1 MTHRRA
7 GCCEFAARHS
17 CRGEV
22 ARAQHRRELDEIAAA
37 GESMGESLVSLESVL
52 ASTMGAVRRR
62 SMQNHHGTATAP
74 AEQVSSRVVAV
85 GPSSIASCA
94 AKRSIA

>member
-1 MTHRRA
+1 MHSWRWGWYRCHDSIRMTHRRA

-52 ASTMGAVRRR
+52 ASTIMGAVRRR
-62 SMQNHHGTATAP
+62 D
-74 AEQVSSRVVAV
+74 
-85 GPSSIASCA
+85 
-94 AKRSIA
+94 